1 MNYNFFRGKSNKI
14 YLVLIILLII
24 TNITSLSFL
33 IYRNNLDAAERFGS
47 QYPLINVARNFIDQ
61 KHFITNL
68 QPLRDD
74 LNKLVAENGPSAI
87 SIYFEFLNTGA
98 NISINPDAKIWP
110 ASLVKVPLAMGVM
123 KKIENGDWT
132 EENELVLMKDDR
144 DSAWGD
150 LYKKPIG
157 SRFTISFLLQE
168 LLTNSDNT
176 AFRILYRNLSTDELQ
191 DIIRA
196 VGLDELF
203 DQEGKISA
211 KEYSRIFR
219 SLYTSSY
226 LKRENSQKILKWL
239 AESPYQEYLGQ
250 GIPKEI
256 TFSHKIGDNK
266 NVDIILD
273 SGIVYIPNR
282 PYLITVTIDFSQGEM
297 NREKALE
304 LMKIISE
311 KSFQYIND
319 YVQI

>member
-1 MNYNFFRGKSNKI
+1 MNYNFFRGKANKI
-14 YLVLIILLII
+14 YLVLIIFLII
-24 TNITSLSFL
+24 TNVTSFGIL

-74 LNKLVAENGPSAI
+74 LNKLVVENGPSAI

-123 KKIENGDWT
+123 KKIENGDWM

-144 DSAWGD
+144 DLAWGD

-157 SRFTISFLLQE
+157 SRFTIGFLLKE

-250 GIPKEI
+250 GIPEKI

-266 NVDIILD
+266 NVDVILD

-282 PYLITVTIDFSQGEM
+282 PYLITVTIDFSQGDM
-297 NREKALE
+297 NRDKALE
-304 LMKIISE
+304 LIKIISE
-311 KSFQYIND
+311 KSYQYIND
-319 YVQI
+319 YVQS